1 MQIKCVKGMNNIKE
15 IIIYGLGVYGKNLAR
30 QLLVNQQILDIH
42 VIVCMDKNSIDSDFE
57 YEIGRPEQL
66 ESLSYD
72 YIMITSEKWFDDI
85 KRDLVDNYHVK
96 EEKIIHLSTLIKR
109 EGKYYCNLCNEKV
122 PLMLDFGYESPIFV
136 KHKIVGGGKREK
148 CICPICGGIDR
159 ERWLQFI
166 LSEEVHIYDKKATVL
181 HFAPERQIE
190 KKLRNCDNLTYI
202 TADIEVG
209 RDDRVE
215 DITNI
220 SFSDETFDYI
230 ICNHILEH
238 ILDERK
244 AFAELK
250 RCIKKNGKIIFSV
263 PICWE
268 IDTLEDERIAS
279 KQDKLLMYGQ
289 EDHVRL
295 YGKDIVS
302 RLEQNGFEYQYY
314 QVSKVMSVEKMTKMN
329 LLSDDAIWILEKKD
343 K

>member
-1 MQIKCVKGMNNIKE
+1 MLQK
-15 IIIYGLGVYGKNLAR
+15 
-30 QLLVNQQILDIH
+30 
-42 VIVCMDKNSIDSDFE
+42 DK
-57 YEIGRPEQL
+57 L
-66 ESLSYD
+66 
-72 YIMITSEKWFDDI
+72 K
-85 KRDLVDNYHVK
+85 
-96 EEKIIHLSTLIKR
+96 
-109 EGKYYCNLCNEKV
+109 
-122 PLMLDFGYESPIFV
+122 
-136 KHKIVGGGKREK
+136 
-148 CICPICGGIDR
+148 
-159 ERWLQFI
+159 
-166 LSEEVHIYDKKATVL
+166 
-181 HFAPERQIE
+181 

-209 RDDRVE
+209 RADRVE